1 MEIPVIFEDNHLLA
15 VIKPPN
21 ILSQGDNS
29 GDKDMLSILKEKI
42 KTRDN
47 KPGNVYL
54 GLLHRLDRP
63 VGGVM
68 VFAKTSKSAS
78 RLSAQIRE
86 REFKKGYLAVVH
98 GVPEKKKDIL
108 ENYLLKNRK
117 TNTVSVVD
125 KGTEG
130 AQKAVLDYEV
140 LDYSD
145 GYSLLKVNLHT
156 GRPHQIRVQLAA
168 IGYPLYGD
176 QRYGYRVNKK
186 GQQIALWSHTITCKH
201 PIFNAELSF
210 ISYPA
215 KRGIWS
221 KFELEQA
228 GQGCTIFHEDWT
240 PEQRNALS
248 EKLIIIKKQKTS
260 T

>member
-21 ILSQGDNS
+21 ILSQGDRS

-42 KTRDN
+42 KSRDN

-54 GLLHRLDRP
+54 GLVHRLDRP

-108 ENYLLKNRK
+108 EDYLLKNKK

-125 KGTEG
+125 KDTEG

-168 IGYPLYGD
+168 MGYPLYGD

-186 GQQIALWSHTITCKH
+186 GQQIALWSHSITCRH
-201 PIFNAELSF
+201 PIYDAELSF
-210 ISYPA
+210 ISFPE
-215 KRGIWS
+215 KRGIWGPF
-221 KFELEQA
+221 KPARA
-228 GQGCTIFHEDWT
+228 GESYTIFHEDWT
-240 PEQRNALS
+240 LEQKNILA
-248 EKLIIIKKQKTS
+248 EKLISIRE
-260 T
+260 

>member
-1 MEIPVIFEDNHLLA
+1 
-15 VIKPPN
+15 
-21 ILSQGDNS
+21 
-29 GDKDMLSILKEKI
+29 MLSILKEKI

-86 REFKKGYLAVVH
+86 REFKGLP
-98 GVPEKKKDIL
+98 GCSPWCPGEKERYIGKL
-108 ENYLLKNRK
+108 SPNRK

-201 PIFNAELSF
+201 PIFNAESSF